1 MPTISNK
8 LNIITEGKLAKVIDL
23 CLFTEV
29 PQISTAVLSSQED
42 HETGLGG
49 DRRASPSKIKQ
60 DVRRPHVNFIW
71 KTRLEQAS
79 RYEEFSSSMETF

>member
-1 MPTISNK
+1 MSTISNT
-8 LNIITEGKLAKVIDL
+8 LNIITEGKLAKVRDL

-29 PQISTAVLSSQED
+29 PQMPTVVLSSRED
-42 HETGLGG
+42 LETGLGG
-49 DRRASPSKIKQ
+49 ARRASPPEIKQ
-60 DVRRPHVNFIW
+60 DVRRPHANCIW